1 MYNRFMKILVLFDL
15 PVVLPSDRKEYAQ
28 FRRFLIEDGY
38 AMMQF
43 SVYCRTVRNHNDAE
57 KHLQRVKQNLPPE
70 GSVRALLITEKQ
82 YENMQILLGEGYA
95 NESFLD
101 STDLLVL

>member
-1 MYNRFMKILVLFDL
+1 MYNRFMRILILFDL
-15 PVVLPSDRKEYAQ
+15 PVAQPSDRRDYSR
-28 FRRFLIEDGY
+28 FRKFLVEDGY

-43 SVYCRTVRNHNDAE
+43 SVYCRTVRNHDDAE
-57 KHLQRVKQNLPPE
+57 KHLQRVKRNLPNK

-82 YENMQILLGEGYA
+82 YENMQILLGAGYE

-101 STDLLVL
+101 SSDLLVL